1 MEQKY
6 SFGLDLTR
14 CAAVIL
20 VLAVHFFLNNGFYSE
35 PFSGAGM
42 AVSAVFRMAFM
53 TCVPLFM
60 VLSGYL
66 CIDRRWSRGYLR
78 GLLPVVLTYLL
89 AAAVCL
95 LFRMLYMRQ
104 AFSLGGLV
112 KSVLNFSAAPYG
124 WYVEMYI
131 GLFLLM
137 PFVNA
142 AWHSLEERGKRA
154 LVVVLVTLTVLPTFV
169 NQMGQIL
176 PDWWTGIYPL
186 TYYVMGAR
194 LRERPLR
201 CGTGWL
207 LMGWLGLSVLMGVGQ
222 FAYQNLAMPGAAF
235 QVAAGNYWGSLV
247 TLMETVCLFS
257 LLSRVKENRCPG
269 GVRRIIARVARLSL
283 PIYLM
288 SYITDQII
296 YPPLCAAVPTA
307 AGRLVYLPLMV
318 AASLALSGAMA
329 QCVDWTVK
337 ALMRLVPKR
346 ELTSV

>member
-1 MEQKY
+1 MEQKR
-6 SFGLDLTR
+6 SFGPDLTR
-14 CAAVIL
+14 CVAAIL
-20 VLAVHFFLNNGFYSE
+20 VLAVHFFLNDGFYSE

-42 AVSAVFRMAFM
+42 AAGAVFRMAFM

-66 CIDRRWSRGYLR
+66 CVDRRWSRGYLR

-95 LFRMLYMRQ
+95 LFRMVYLGQ
-104 AFSLGGLV
+104 TLSLGGLV

-142 AWHSLEERGKRA
+142 AWHNLEERGKRA
-154 LVVVLVTLTVLPTFV
+154 LVAVLVIVTVLPTFV

-186 TYYVMGAR
+186 TYYVTGAW
-194 LRERPLR
+194 LREHPLR
-201 CGTGWL
+201 WKKSWL
-207 LMGWLGLSVLMGVGQ
+207 LLGWLGLSAFMGVGQ
-222 FAYQNLAMPGAAF
+222 YVYQNLAMSGAVF

-247 TLMETVCLFS
+247 TLVETVCLFS
-257 LLSRVKENRCPG
+257 ILSQCEGARCPKWIQRM
-269 GVRRIIARVARLSL
+269 VAQVARLSL
-283 PIYLM
+283 PLYLM

-296 YPPLCAAVPTA
+296 YPPLCGAVPTA

-318 AASLALSGAMA
+318 AVSLVLSGAMA
-329 QCVDWTVK
+329 QCVDWAVK
-337 ALMRLVPKR
+337 ALMRLIPKR
-346 ELTSV
+346 ESISV

>member
-1 MEQKY
+1 MKQRD
-6 SFGLDLTR
+6 FGLDLTR
-14 CAAVIL
+14 CAAAVL

-35 PFSGAGM
+35 PLAGAGM
-42 AVSAVFRMAFM
+42 AVSAVLRMAFM

-66 CIDRRWSRGYLR
+66 CTNRRWSRGYLR

-89 AAAVCL
+89 AACVCL
-95 LFRMLYMRQ
+95 AFRIGYMGQ
-104 AFSLGGLV
+104 SFSLGGLAR
-112 KSVLNFSAAPYG
+112 SVLDFSAAPYG

-142 AWHSLEERGKRA
+142 AWNGLEERGKGA
-154 LVVVLVTLTVLPTFV
+154 LVLVLVSMTALPAFV
-169 NQMGQIL
+169 NQWRQLL

-186 TYYVMGAR
+186 TYYVVGAW
-194 LRERPLR
+194 LREHPLR
-201 CGTGWL
+201 WKKRWL
-207 LMGWLGLSVLMGVGQ
+207 LLGWLGLAAVFGAAQYVH
-222 FAYQNLAMPGAAF
+222 QNFAMPGQPF
-235 QVAAGNYWGSLV
+235 QVVEGNYWASLV
-247 TLMETVCLFS
+247 TMAETVCLFS
-257 LLSRVKENRCPG
+257 LLTQVEGKHCPKP
-269 GVRRIIARVARLSL
+269 VRRIVSRTAKLSL

-307 AGRLVYLPLMV
+307 AQRLPFLPLMV
-318 AASLALSGAMA
+318 AVSLLLSGAMA
-329 QCVDWTVK
+329 QCVDWAVK

-346 ELTSV
+346 ESAKV